1 MTGVEDESS
10 GVGVKVGSQRARP
23 GIKMWQLNKRAQVK
37 RSFQSDPSVWRW
49 SWLCPTPPPPPAA
62 AAALPLSASLKS
74 RAREKHDCACLCL
87 WLLCV
92 QLWMYVSV
100 YIWAKRGKATDLVF
114 LIVRSHFSVS
124 LLLSV
129 PLFYLPSPPFFSVQE
144 SSQSWWHFQFL
155 FFVSLSHGDLFALHR
170 SRGWETQSLKKRDIQ
185 HQEDNKVVLQMF
197 VTRRVTQNNS

>member
-1 MTGVEDESS
+1 MKVFVSAYLTTAAQRWKCWRGQCWMTGVEDESS
-10 GVGVKVGSQRARP
+10 GVGVGVKVGSQRARP
-23 GIKMWQLNKRAQVK
+23 GIKMWQLNKWAQVK

-49 SWLCPTPPPPPAA
+49 SWLCPTPPPPAA

-74 RAREKHDCACLCL
+74 RDREKHDCACLCL

-129 PLFYLPSPPFFSVQE
+129 PLFYLPSPPFFFSPRVKSELMTFSV
-144 SSQSWWHFQFL
+144 SFL
-155 FFVSLSHGDLFALHR
+155 CFFVSWWFVCFA
-170 SRGWETQSLKKRDIQ
+170 
-185 HQEDNKVVLQMF
+185 
-197 VTRRVTQNNS
+197 